1 MPVGQM
7 FYCEWILILETCVN
21 WVYFIVKI
29 WKKTIAIFL
38 AQFFSL
44 VKNVERRPLGKEDK
58 KWKMEFF
65 FLLPKNIDGIG
76 DIQWEYINYTLN
88 LLLSLLQNFK
98 CRYYIRQKLD

>member
-38 AQFFSL
+38 AQFLSL
-44 VKNVERRPLGKEDK
+44 VKNVERRPLAEEDK
-58 KWKMEFF
+58 KMENVILFSF
-65 FLLPKNIDGIG
+65 AKEHRWNWRYSVGI
-76 DIQWEYINYTLN
+76 Y
-88 LLLSLLQNFK
+88 
-98 CRYYIRQKLD
+98 